1 LDESLAEKLPNLI
14 IYIAAPVSGQ
24 GLPPGRTAP
33 IRPEA
38 WPFERHDPNL
48 AAAFLPPSTAFE
60 LDPSL
65 LSSVA

>member
-1 LDESLAEKLPNLI
+1 
-14 IYIAAPVSGQ
+14 VSGQ